1 MKLRALKGSWLSQK
15 CSRIWPTTTTDGEAI
30 FLLCFDERRQIVD
43 LVAGGIQLWRAQ
55 DEGHALDCWAITRR
69 VHGWIILDKPI
80 GLGSTQAVAAVKRNL
95 REAGFGKV
103 KVGHGGTLDPLATGV
118 LPIALGEA
126 TKLCG
131 RMLDAS
137 KTYDFTISFGT
148 ETSGLDAEG
157 EVTATS
163 EHRPTLADIEAVLCR
178 FTGPI
183 EQIPPAYSAIKIDG
197 KRAYD
202 RARAGEQLE
211 MAARSV
217 TIHSLRVFASSRE
230 PESGSFAR
238 RREHAKDVVG
248 EITLTADVSK
258 GTYIRS
264 LARDIAYVLGT
275 VGHVTMLRRTRAGPF
290 TLESAISL
298 DKLNAFG
305 QGHPQEDI
313 ILPIEAG
320 LVDIPALDL
329 SPEQARA
336 VQQGRVLTGIAMKDG
351 LHWARGADLR
361 LLALVENI
369 DGVLKTVRGFNL

>member
-1 MKLRALKGSWLSQK
+1 M
-15 CSRIWPTTTTDGEAI
+15 
-30 FLLCFDERRQIVD
+30 
-43 LVAGGIQLWRAQ
+43 
-55 DEGHALDCWAITRR
+55 
-69 VHGWIILDKPI
+69 HGWIILDKPL

-95 REAGFGKV
+95 RSAGFGKV

-137 KTYDFTISFGT
+137 KTYDFTICFGT

-157 EVTATS
+157 EIVATS
-163 EHRPTLADIEAVLCR
+163 DVRPTLELVQQAVAQ

-202 RARAGEQLE
+202 LARAGEVVEMKSRAVTVYQLTICHAE
-211 MAARSV
+211 PVSNPVQGDALLGSV
-217 TIHSLRVFASSRE
+217 
-230 PESGSFAR
+230 
-238 RREHAKDVVG
+238 
-248 EITLTADVSK
+248 TLTADVSK

-264 LARDIAYVLGT
+264 LARDIAYALGT
-275 VGHVTMLRRTRAGPF
+275 VGHVSMLRRVRAGPF
-290 TLESAISL
+290 ALNGAISL

-305 QGHPQEDI
+305 QGAAQEDI

-336 VQQGRVLTGIAMKDG
+336 IQQGRVLTGIAMKDG
-351 LHWARGADLR
+351 LLWARDADLR
-361 LLALVENI
+361 PIALVENI
-369 DGVLKTVRGFNL
+369 DGVLKTVRGFNLTP

>member
-1 MKLRALKGSWLSQK
+1 M
-15 CSRIWPTTTTDGEAI
+15 
-30 FLLCFDERRQIVD
+30 
-43 LVAGGIQLWRAQ
+43 
-55 DEGHALDCWAITRR
+55 
-69 VHGWIILDKPI
+69 HGWIILDKPL

-95 REAGFGKV
+95 RSAGFGKV

-157 EVTATS
+157 EIVATS
-163 EHRPTLADIEAVLCR
+163 DQRPTLAQVEAALAQ
-178 FTGPI
+178 FIGPI

-202 RARAGEQLE
+202 LARAGAVVE
-211 MAARSV
+211 MKSRNV
-217 TIHSLRVFASSRE
+217 TVHDLCIHSIAT
-230 PESGSFAR
+230 
-238 RREHAKDVVG
+238 VG
-248 EITLTADVSK
+248 ALNAVTLTADVSK

-264 LARDIAYVLGT
+264 LARDIAYALGT
-275 VGHVTMLRRTRAGPF
+275 VGHVSMLRRTRAGPF
-290 TLESAISL
+290 SLQSAISL

-305 QGHPQEDI
+305 QGAAQEDI

-320 LVDIPALDL
+320 LVDIPALNL

-361 LLALVENI
+361 PLALMENI
-369 DGVLKTVRGFNL
+369 DGIWKTVRGFNLTP